1 MNPFCIPFAITNMGG
16 ALVAMDLKFMGPNYS
31 IAAACATGNFCM
43 MNAVD
48 HIRNGEC
55 DLCLAGASDAAVLSS
70 GIAGFAASKA
80 LSTRNDDPEGAS
92 RPWDKNRDGFVMGE
106 GCGVLCLESL
116 ESALARDAPILA
128 EILGGAATCDA
139 HHMTEPLPNGNG
151 VRLAINRALKN
162 AGVLAEDVNYINAHA
177 TSTPAGDLAELRTIT
192 DIFGENK
199 ELKINSTKSLIG
211 HLLGAASAVEAVA
224 VIKAIGTGELHPNKN
239 LEDPDEGVRTDLLV
253 GTTKEK
259 LRVNVALS
267 NSFGFG
273 GHNSAVL
280 FSAYDLKADTFARA
294 ASGERKTR
302 KKKYKA
308 DFLIKIRYNYTLC
321 HAIYSTYS
329 LSCCCCC
336 CRRPCPRCRV
346 FKLLFLFCSSSFD
359 ACTSR
364 GTNPN
369 SVS

>member
-1 MNPFCIPFAITNMGG
+1 MRRGDRLGDGRDAQFSASELRVVDTRERVEENESVLYSVCDYEYGRRVSGDGFEIYGTKLFHRGG
-16 ALVAMDLKFMGPNYS
+16 VRD
-31 IAAACATGNFCM
+31 GNFCM
-43 MNAVD
+43 MNAMD

-139 HHMTEPLPNGNG
+139 HHMTEPLPNGAG
-151 VRLAINRALKN
+151 VRLAIGRALKN

-192 DIFGENK
+192 DIFGENS

-259 LRVNVALS
+259 LKVKVALS

-280 FSAYDLKADTFARA
+280 FAAYDAKADTFCRA
-294 ASGERKTR
+294 AS
-302 KKKYKA
+302 A
-308 DFLIKIRYNYTLC
+308 
-321 HAIYSTYS
+321 
-329 LSCCCCC
+329 
-336 CRRPCPRCRV
+336 
-346 FKLLFLFCSSSFD
+346 
-359 ACTSR
+359 
-364 GTNPN
+364 
-369 SVS
+369 